1 MIGGGPGGNGGGI
14 TNGIGGGTCATS
26 TAWLANIDDTDTS
39 IVKYFIEATSF
50 FLATF

>member
-14 TNGIGGGTCATS
+14 TNGIGGGTCATA
-26 TAWLANIDDTDTS
+26 TAWLANIDDTETS
-39 IVKYFIEATSF
+39 IVYFIEATSF